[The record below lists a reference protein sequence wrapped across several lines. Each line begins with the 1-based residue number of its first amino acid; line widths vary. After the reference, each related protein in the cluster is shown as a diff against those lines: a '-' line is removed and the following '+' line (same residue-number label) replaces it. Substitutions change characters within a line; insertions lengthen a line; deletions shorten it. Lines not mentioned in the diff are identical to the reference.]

1 MGCLPGY
8 RGAPLRS
15 QSQPGPSAVRRALLA
30 GSASP
35 MLGFMASP
43 WKTLQQRLG
52 KAAENLVFNEGPKF
66 IRQLQNS
73 PTLQRGI
80 SQGIRLGLD
89 VITRGPEP
97 AKEITSGRP
106 VTKNSVPTAYRA
118 RKVLYSP
125 DLDGRADP
133 GEIVWTWV
141 VYEDDPVQGQR
152 PPGARRRPRPQHAA
166 GADVVQPGAPR
177 RRPELDRHRHRRLGL
192 RRPRQLGAPGQG
204 ARRARR
210 RHQARGRGSGTRDVR
225 EDRRTAACRVLL
237 ELTRRT
243 PHRPHRGPAVR
254 ELDLGGHLET
264 EPAVIRDK
272 LWLARLQICGRIL
285 LVAPVETGMHQRLS
299 TLVQILCHVPTDRC
313 R

>member
-1 MGCLPGY
+1 
-8 RGAPLRS
+8 
-15 QSQPGPSAVRRALLA
+15 
-30 GSASP
+30 

-89 VITRGPEP
+89 VIIRGPEP
-97 AKEITSGRP
+97 AKEIPSGRP

-141 VYEDDPVQGQR
+141 VYEDDPSKGKDR
-152 PPGARRRPRPQHAA
+152 PVL
-166 GADVVQPGAPR
+166 VVGR
-177 RRPELDRHRHRRLGL
+177 DRGTLLGL
-192 RRPRQLGAPGQG
+192 MLSSQE
-204 ARRARR
+204 
-210 RHQARGRGSGTRDVR
+210 RHAG
-225 EDRRTAACRVLL
+225 DR
-237 ELTRRT
+237 
-243 PHRPHRGPAVR
+243 
-254 ELDLGGHLET
+254 
-264 EPAVIRDK
+264 
-272 LWLARLQICGRIL
+272 
-285 LVAPVETGMHQRLS
+285 
-299 TLVQILCHVPTDRC
+299 
-313 R
+313 